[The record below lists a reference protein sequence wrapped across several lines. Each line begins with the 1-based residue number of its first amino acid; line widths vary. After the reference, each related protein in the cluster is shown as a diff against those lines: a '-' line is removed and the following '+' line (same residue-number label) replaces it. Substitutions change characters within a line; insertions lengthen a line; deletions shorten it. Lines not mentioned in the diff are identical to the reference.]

1 MAKPKKPAPTAKGE
15 EANDVVHK
23 YLKKQN
29 RPYSAVDVFNNLG
42 GQVGKS
48 NVLKA
53 LTALAEEK
61 QIHAKPNGKQWVYV
75 AKQDD
80 LQAPSKEDLDAMDSK
95 IAKLKDDVAALKE
108 ETREAQAVLNGL
120 TNSLTNEQIEQRL
133 RELEE
138 ENSKLEERLSSLRS
152 GSTRQQLSAEDR
164 KRIDKNLEAMQKEWR
179 KRKRMFNDMWAAV
192 TENIQGSL
200 AEFRETVGV
209 ETDEAAGVDIN
220 ADPLKG
226 LV

>member
-1 MAKPKKPAPTAKGE
+1 MAKPKKPAPTAKGD
-15 EANDVVHK
+15 EANDVILK

-61 QIHAKPNGKQWVYV
+61 QIHAKLNGKQWVYV

-80 LQAPSKEDLDAMDSK
+80 LQVPSKEDLDAMDSK
-95 IAKLKDDVAALKE
+95 IAKLKDELAALKE

-133 RELEE
+133 RELKE

-152 GSTRQQLSAEDR
+152 RSTRQQLSAEDR

-209 ETDEAAGVDIN
+209 ETDEAAGLDIN
-220 ADPLKG
+220 ADLLKG